1 MMAAYLPAWRGPRRG
16 TLRLIARYAAAI
28 VLTVV
33 FLFPVYWLFMIAFKT
48 PEEIFHSPPVWYPAR
63 IQFANFAVLFKDGD
77 AVTGATAFSSPA
89 AAP

>member
-33 FLFPVYWLFMIAFKT
+33 FLFPVYWLFMIVVQDAGRDLRIRRRSGT
-48 PEEIFHSPPVWYPAR
+48 PPASNSPISQCSSR
-63 IQFANFAVLFKDGD
+63 T
-77 AVTGATAFSSPA
+77 VTR
-89 AAP
+89 